1 MPNNSKKMQNFK
13 KYLTKTFHK
22 FTNYTKNQKLFT
34 LFLLIFAIA
43 LVILPIAKITSNS
56 TTQWNTSE
64 LFWFIWTTY
73 FRSMIV
79 VFLSMLFLLGW
90 NMNTRFKSFVVN
102 FLWFRESEPM
112 LNFIF
117 LWVIAGNF
125 LWIMDTISMI
135 QPLTSSASIYWWG
148 WVILLLLV
156 IGIILS
162 FIEVWKW
169 ADKNSQRTK
178 VVTIV
183 DDDEEEAPKK
193 PEWQHRM
200 VKHLFDEEDLEW

>member
-1 MPNNSKKMQNFK
+1 MPNSNKGMQNFK

-34 LFLLIFAIA
+34 LFLLVFAIA
-43 LVILPIAKITSNS
+43 LLVLPIAKINFTS
-56 TTQWNTSE
+56 TTQETGSE

-125 LWIMDTISMI
+125 LGIMDSISMV
-135 QPLTSSASIYWWG
+135 QPLTNSASIYWGW
-148 WVILLLLV
+148 WVILFLLI

-183 DDDEEEAPKK
+183 DEEEAPKK
-193 PEWQHRM
+193 PEWGHRM
-200 VKHLFDEEDLEW
+200 VKHLFDDEDLEW

>member
-1 MPNNSKKMQNFK
+1 
-13 KYLTKTFHK
+13 
-22 FTNYTKNQKLFT
+22 
-34 LFLLIFAIA
+34 
-43 LVILPIAKITSNS
+43 
-56 TTQWNTSE
+56 
-64 LFWFIWTTY
+64 
-73 FRSMIV
+73 
-79 VFLSMLFLLGW
+79 
-90 NMNTRFKSFVVN
+90 
-102 FLWFRESEPM
+102 
-112 LNFIF
+112 
-117 LWVIAGNF
+117 
-125 LWIMDTISMI
+125 MI

-183 DDDEEEAPKK
+183 DDDEAPKK